1 MCSMSTLFL
10 SEFYVG
16 TFLSQQGDVL
26 LKIPKAKKLP
36 SGMWRIQLRLNG
48 RSISITEKTEKACI
62 RQAELIKAEYNTG
75 KRFDATAPL
84 TLSHAIDKY
93 LEDKKNILSPAP
105 IKGYRSIQDSRFQ
118 NVMYKSVAEIKNWQK
133 VVNEESYLCSAKTLN
148 NAYGFIKSVL
158 RYCNVEPVDVKL
170 PQIVPHEREWL
181 EPEQIP
187 IFLNAIKGK
196 PCEIGAL
203 LALHSFR
210 RSEIF
215 ALTKKNFNFDKKYI
229 QTSGAVVLDE
239 NNKFVHKREQKTVK
253 SGRVVPI
260 MIPRLETLVKALPDN
275 DKKLVTCYPDTLR
288 KWINKIC
295 EENNLPKVGNHGLR
309 HSFASLAYSLKW
321 SEQETMRIGGWDDP
335 TVMRK
340 IYTHLAEK
348 DKERAENSMAEFYK
362 ALEEPEK
369 PDDRTV
375 YEVNLMSL

>member
-1 MCSMSTLFL
+1 M
-10 SEFYVG
+10 
-16 TFLSQQGDVL
+16 
-26 LKIPKAKKLP
+26 KIPKAKKLP

-84 TLSHAIDKY
+84 TLSQAIDKY
-93 LEDKKNILSPAP
+93 IEDKKNILSPAT
-105 IKGYRSIQDSRFQ
+105 IKGYRSIQTCRFQ

-133 VVNEESYLCSAKTLN
+133 VVNEESYLCSAKTLD

-170 PQIVPHEREWL
+170 PQIIPNEREWL

-187 IFLNAIKGK
+187 VFLNAIKGH

-229 QTSGAVVLDE
+229 TTGGAVVLDE
-239 NNKFVHKREQKTVK
+239 NNKFVHKKEQKTVK

-260 MIPRLETLVKALPDN
+260 MIPRLEALVKALPN
-275 DKKLVTCYPDTLR
+275 DDEKLVKCYPDTLR
-288 KWINKIC
+288 KWINKFC
-295 EENNLPKVGNHGLR
+295 EKSELPKVGTHGLR

-321 SEQETMRIGGWDDP
+321 TEQETMRIGGWDDP

-369 PDDRTV
+369 SDDRTV

>member
-1 MCSMSTLFL
+1 M
-10 SEFYVG
+10 
-16 TFLSQQGDVL
+16 
-26 LKIPKAKKLP
+26 KIPKAKKLP

-93 LEDKKNILSPAP
+93 IEDKKNILSPAT

>member
-10 SEFYVG
+10 PEFYVG

-26 LKIPKAKKLP
+26 LKIPKATKLP

-48 RSISITEKTEKACI
+48 TSISITEPTEKACI
-62 RQAELIKAEYNTG
+62 KQAELTKAEYNAG
-75 KRFDATAPL
+75 KKFEASSPL
-84 TLSHAIDKY
+84 TLSQAIDKY
-93 LEDKKNILSPAP
+93 IEDKRNVLSPAT
-105 IKGYRSIQDSRFQ
+105 IKGYRSIQTCRFQ
-118 NVMYKSVAEIKNWQK
+118 NVMYKKAAEIKNWQK
-133 VVNEESYLCSAKTLN
+133 VVNEESYLCSAKTLD

-158 RYCNVEPVDVKL
+158 KYNGIEAVDVKL
-170 PQIVPHEREWL
+170 PQIVPNEREWL

-187 IFLNAIKGK
+187 IFLNAIKGH

-215 ALTKKNFNFDKKYI
+215 ALTKKNFNFNKKYI
-229 QTSGAVVLDE
+229 TTGGAVVLDE
-239 NNKFVHKREQKTVK
+239 NNKFVHKKEQKTVK

-260 MIPRLETLVKALPDN
+260 MIPRLEALVKALPD
-275 DKKLVTCYPDTLR
+275 DDAKLVKCYPDTLR
-288 KWINKIC
+288 KWINKFC
-295 EENNLPKVGNHGLR
+295 EKSELPKVGTHGLR

-321 SEQETMRIGGWDDP
+321 TEQETMRIGGWDDP

-340 IYTHLAEK
+340 IYTHLAER
-348 DKERAENSMAEFYK
+348 DKERAENSMSDFYK

-369 PDDRTV
+369 SDDRTV